1 MFHHQFSADSI
12 IDFTSLGIVVRR
24 CFDSESGR
32 NFRQSVVLILKVNS
46 LWKTKTTFCRFAG
59 KWKCLWHFVFFYYW
73 LFEIWKHVCHASF
86 SKYQSF
92 LFLFEMKLS
101 QSFYKLEPVDS
112 KCPTRENR
120 WHETSPANG
129 RFCIKQNTL
138 RWHYQ
143 RKWWST
149 LSYAYYARESVNDTD
164 FGTCNVQVLT
174 TFTFVISNVV
184 AFEQQLINRQFSF
197 QKPAYFSVMTINLS
211 VIRLIERF
219 TTLWAAIAWRTQKD
233 THTQKKRE
241 KQVGRDSSDVIQG

>member
-1 MFHHQFSADSI
+1 MKVVV
-12 IDFTSLGIVVRR
+12 TSVSQLSWSWKLTACEKRKRLFVGLPVN
-24 CFDSESGR
+24 ES
-32 NFRQSVVLILKVNS
+32 VYDIL
-46 LWKTKTTFCRFAG
+46 F
-59 KWKCLWHFVFFYYW
+59 FFYYW

-101 QSFYKLEPVDS
+101 QSFNKLEPVDS

-233 THTQKKRE
+233 THTQKKERNRWGE
-241 KQVGRDSSDVIQG
+241 IPQM